1 MPERSKPARPV
12 PAAVLHRRRER
23 VFLVMAGLFLGT
35 LAMLNIL
42 GISRFIVLASAGGD
56 AGWQWGTWG
65 KISFALAV
73 GVLPY
78 PMTFLCT
85 DLISEFYGRRRANF
99 VVWVGLIL
107 NLWVIF
113 ILWLG
118 GALPMQP
125 EMVSYGTDALGNEI
139 LEPAVPEPVYDEQ
152 GHFVRFNDDWTF
164 YRLQHLAFGAV
175 AASMIAYL
183 LAQFVDVHLF
193 HFWKRLTKG
202 KHLWLR
208 NNGSTLVSQLVDTSA
223 VILITHFYAKALPI
237 NADQSLWPQLLLFI
251 ATGYAFKFVVALLD
265 TPVIYLAVAG
275 LKRYLQLDPN
285 AEHEADREELSLY
298 VTTEEPK

>member
-1 MPERSKPARPV
+1 MQMSYTAPMPSKLDGLKPV

-42 GISRFIVLASAGGD
+42 GISRFIVLASTGGASPGD
-56 AGWQWGTWG
+56 WFSNWQWGAWG
-65 KISFALAV
+65 EVSFAVAV

-107 NLWVIF
+107 NLWVMF
-113 ILWLG
+113 ILWVG
-118 GALPMQP
+118 GLLP
-125 EMVSYGTDALGNEI
+125 GTESPAFFEI
-139 LEPAVPEPVYDEQ
+139 
-152 GHFVRFNDDWTF
+152 RT
-164 YRLQHLAFGAV
+164 LAFGAV
-175 AASMIAYL
+175 IASLLAYL
-183 LAQFVDVHLF
+183 FAQFVDVHLF

-208 NNGSTLVSQLVDTSA
+208 NNGSTLVSQAVDTVS
-223 VILITHFYAKALPI
+223 VILITYWVGGLNSMIKQDTHIPT
-237 NADQSLWPQLLLFI
+237 LLITLI
-251 ATGYAFKFVVALLD
+251 LTGYVFKLLVALLD
-265 TPVIYLAVAG
+265 TPVIYLAVG
-275 LKRYLQLDPN
+275 VLRRYLRLDPVS
-285 AEHEADREELSLY
+285 EHEADAEELSLY
-298 VTTEEPK
+298 VKQEL